1 MMNQDDNPMEEKK
14 DKTSGVDLGALEK
27 DLLDYQFSD
36 DDDDGEVDEPLLL
49 MTPASFTPPY
59 EGGGTSQL
67 VSRGPS
73 RPGIGF
79 PE

>member
-27 DLLDYQFSD
+27 DLLDYQFSED

-49 MTPASFTPPY
+49 MTPASFTPPLRRRRHQPACLQR
-59 EGGGTSQL
+59 TQ
-67 VSRGPS
+67 
-73 RPGIGF
+73 
-79 PE
+79 